1 MCCGDGL
8 HCLEDVDFPAGDSL
22 VDLLVLVH
30 HVASKHLKH
39 NPPAALCRA
48 EDIEGAHKRTVAVER
63 SAAQSEA
70 TEHRRDSASGS
81 CATVKATVSA
91 AQYIDG

>member
-48 EDIEGAHKRTVAVER
+48 EDIEGAHKRTVAAQR
-63 SAAQSEA
+63 SAAQ
-70 TEHRRDSASGS
+70 R
-81 CATVKATVSA
+81 SA
-91 AQYIDG
+91 AQRSRRLQSTVVTALAAAVPR